1 MKKSLLLTLPLLAL
15 TSCGVS
21 SSSLQP
27 VILSSSEQTSSAP
40 TSQSQSQS
48 SVAPS
53 SSEASS
59 APVSSSQTPSSSET
73 PSSSS
78 SAFAPPTKEDFVP
91 RYLEKVGSLASY
103 KAITKG
109 TTKAKVLIF
118 DTTQSIDVTQIKSE
132 YSYLKNESHGALTT
146 IHTAYFHNQQSVY
159 SNDTNDTPKF
169 APSTMT
175 DYIVSYGVYPF
186 DSAIEGYLCSKEAIT
201 SIEPITTNSG
211 YAFKLTF
218 DPEKATTNVRIQ
230 MKAFG
235 GLDDVPTFENISISV
250 FTKTDLSPDH
260 LEVVAN
266 YKAKKVFESDCHQ
279 EYRVDFS
286 DINQTIEIPNL
297 AAIKTE
303 FPNF

>member
-15 TSCGVS
+15 TSCGGS
-21 SSSLQP
+21 SSSLHP

-48 SVAPS
+48 SAAPS

-59 APVSSSQTPSSSET
+59 APD
-73 PSSSS
+73 SS
-78 SAFAPPTKEDFVP
+78 SAFVPPTKEDFLP

-218 DPEKATTNVRIQ
+218 NPEKATTNVRIQ

>member
-1 MKKSLLLTLPLLAL
+1 MKKSILLTLPLLAL
-15 TSCGVS
+15 ASCGGS

-27 VILSSSEQTSSAP
+27 VILSSSEQTSSVP
-40 TSQSQSQS
+40 TSQSQSQ

-53 SSEASS
+53 SSEASTT
-59 APVSSSQTPSSSET
+59 PDSSSQTPSSSET

-78 SAFAPPTKEDFVP
+78 SAFVPPTKEDFVP
-91 RYLEKVGSLASY
+91 RYLEKVGSLTSY

-109 TTKAKVLIF
+109 TTKAKVLFI

-132 YSYLKNESHGALTT
+132 YSYLKNESRGALTT
-146 IHTAYFHNQQSVY
+146 IHTAYFHNQRSVF

-169 APSTMT
+169 ALSSMS
-175 DYIVSYGVYPF
+175 DYLASYGVYPF
-186 DSAIEGYLCSKEAIT
+186 APAIEGYLCSKEAIT
-201 SIEPITTNSG
+201 SIEPITANSG

-235 GLDDVPTFENISISV
+235 GLDDYPTFENISISV
-250 FTKTDLSPDH
+250 FTKVDLSPDH

-266 YKAKKVFESDCHQ
+266 YKAKKTLESDCHQ

-286 DINQTIEIPNL
+286 EINQTIEIPNL